1 MYCDGTSNEWVAC
14 SQSAKSTT
22 LIKPDACW
30 CLPEAERT
38 AVAFKDS
45 SVLENIA
52 SLPTATGLSILWQTG
67 HVPAVTVLTAGSS
80 PGSPPAPTASQTLT
94 PAAPSGSTP
103 LAPGPTAQ
111 GIDDAQSESSGMSTG
126 AKAGL
131 GVGLALV
138 AAVILVLAF
147 LFLRRRRRA
156 NATTAEPEEYAAVQ
170 QDADGDKP
178 KGAGPA
184 ELSAPHTPAT
194 PAMSELEPKPARPW
208 SMRSELESRSA
219 TVSPLSGQ
227 NTGTW
232 TIAEGQSVEG
242 SPRVDGTPG
251 GLRGPA
257 KNGFVAELPG

>member
-1 MYCDGTSNEWVAC
+1 
-14 SQSAKSTT
+14 
-22 LIKPDACW
+22 
-30 CLPEAERT
+30 
-38 AVAFKDS
+38 
-45 SVLENIA
+45 
-52 SLPTATGLSILWQTG
+52 
-67 HVPAVTVLTAGSS
+67 
-80 PGSPPAPTASQTLT
+80 
-94 PAAPSGSTP
+94 
-103 LAPGPTAQ
+103 
-111 GIDDAQSESSGMSTG
+111 MSTG

-138 AAVILVLAF
+138 AGVILILVF
-147 LFLRRRRRA
+147 LFLRRRRMA
-156 NATTAEPEEYAAVQ
+156 EATAAEPEEYTAVQ

-184 ELSAPHTPAT
+184 GLSAPHTPAT

-208 SMRSELESRSA
+208 SMRSELESQSA
-219 TVSPLSGQ
+219 TVSPLNGQ

-251 GLRGPA
+251 GPRGPA

>member
-1 MYCDGTSNEWVAC
+1 MAC
-14 SQSAKSTT
+14 SQSAKNPT
-22 LIKPDACW
+22 LTKPDPCW

-52 SLPTATGLSILWQTG
+52 SLPTATGLSILCQTG

-80 PGSPPAPTASQTLT
+80 PGSPPAPTASQTST
-94 PAAPSGSTP
+94 PAGPNGSTP
-103 LAPGPTAQ
+103 LAPSPTAQ
-111 GIDDAQSESSGMSTG
+111 GIEDAQGTSSGMSTG

-138 AAVILVLAF
+138 AAVILILVF

-156 NATTAEPEEYAAVQ
+156 TATTAEPEEYAAVQ
-170 QDADGDKP
+170 QNADGDKL
-178 KGAGPA
+178 KGRGPA

-251 GLRGPA
+251 GPRGPA